1 MEINPRSTT
10 GILFVWNMT
19 PKTILVLGQPSRI
32 LWVSSFYL
40 VAKIILRVF
49 AHGRFTT
56 FHSIQSLIQTHLA
69 TRLSLSPDFCVICF
83 SFIGNVRMASG
94 YVNDSIRGRS
104 IFSVYVYTDTKAR
117 AIVDSM
123 SKFKFIPEIHARDWL
138 RIGRIESCSHS

>member
-1 MEINPRSTT
+1 
-10 GILFVWNMT
+10 
-19 PKTILVLGQPSRI
+19 
-32 LWVSSFYL
+32 
-40 VAKIILRVF
+40 
-49 AHGRFTT
+49 
-56 FHSIQSLIQTHLA
+56 
-69 TRLSLSPDFCVICF
+69 
-83 SFIGNVRMASG
+83 MASG